1 MQPTVT
7 LGNEAVLEGVPDVG
21 AMEGGVN
28 LLVVGSDSRQGQGE
42 GFGDPD
48 EETAVLND
56 VTMLMHISEDHSN
69 ASVVSF
75 PRDMLVDVPE
85 CTDPEDPAGDPL
97 YELYDVKINS
107 VLSHGGL
114 GCVVKTVE
122 TELGITIPFAGIV
135 QFMGVA
141 GLSEAV
147 GGVEV
152 CVAEP
157 IEDEYTGTFLEA
169 GTHTL
174 SGVAALQFLRTR
186 HGVGDGSDL
195 ARISNQQVF
204 LSSLARTLQS
214 NGTLGDPVKLYS
226 IAKAALA
233 NMQLSDSLMDP
244 TRMISI
250 AKALKDTDLN
260 KIAFI
265 QYPTA
270 YVDGGGAV
278 AATDSAQYV
287 RTALQTDMPVTFDP
301 AAQEAAF
308 ASAGDPN
315 AVGGASRRRG
325 SRRGGTGG
333 CRDRPDGRGPP
344 ERRGG
349 PDRRRDA
356 LLRRPHPRRPIAAI
370 VGTVRRPP
378 NRPNRHP
385 QHPRVMMAL
394 ALGASLREE
403 TSHSP
408 AECTTLLRWS
418 PRKGTAGSNP
428 AVSAFKS
435 PDQRTIQFNQW
446 AFLRTVCERSSGPAS
461 RAVASS
467 LMIIIMVDTGHR
479 RCLVAVVVRTRE
491 TRADRDDRWPA
502 EPMDRR

>member
-1 MQPTVT
+1 VNEELRHSSRRAAKSPSVARHGRLKRHTAWKTGAKITASVVAVTLVSGSAVAAYAAWDLAKTAQPTIT
-7 LGNEAVLEGVPDVG
+7 LGNEDVLEGVPDVG

-28 LLVVGSDSRQGQGE
+28 LLVIGSDSREGQGD

-56 VTMLMHISEDHSN
+56 VTMLMHISEDHTN

-85 CTDPEDPAGDPL
+85 CTDPEDPTGDPL
-97 YELYDVKINS
+97 YEQEGVKINS
-107 VLSHGGL
+107 VLAHGGMP
-114 GCVVKTVE
+114 CVVKTVE
-122 TELGITIPFAGIV
+122 QLTGVSIPFAGIV

-157 IEDEYTGTFLEA
+157 IEDEYTDTYLEA

-174 SGVAALQFLRTR
+174 SGFAALQFLRTR

-214 NGTLGDPVKLYS
+214 SGTLGDPVKLYS

-260 KIAFI
+260 KIAFV

-270 YVDGGGAV
+270 YIEGGGSV
-278 AATDSAQYV
+278 VPTDSAELV
-287 RTALQTDMPVTFDP
+287 NIALQSDLPIGFDP
-301 AAQEAAF
+301 SALESDF
-308 ASAGDPN
+308 ASAGDPST
-315 AVGGASRRRG
+315 V
-325 SRRGGTGG
+325 
-333 CRDRPDGRGPP
+333 
-344 ERRGG
+344 
-349 PDRRRDA
+349 
-356 LLRRPHPRRPIAAI
+356 AA
-370 VGTVRRPP
+370 P
-378 NRPNRHP
+378 
-385 QHPRVMMAL
+385 
-394 ALGASLREE
+394 
-403 TSHSP
+403 P
-408 AECTTLLRWS
+408 AEAPVEELPAEEVPVDPAATAPPTPTTEVLPS
-418 PRKGTAGSNP
+418 DVTGQTA
-428 AVSAFKS
+428 A
-435 PDQRTIQFNQW
+435 
-446 AFLRTVCERSSGPAS
+446 
-461 RAVASS
+461 
-467 LMIIIMVDTGHR
+467 
-479 RCLVAVVVRTRE
+479 E
-491 TRADRDDRWPA
+491 TRCSAGRTLDDQ
-502 EPMDRR
+502 

>member
-1 MQPTVT
+1 MNHDLRHSSRRAAKTPSVARHGRLKTSSAWKTVAKVAASVVAVTLISGSAVAAYAAWDLASTAQPTVT
-7 LGNEAVLEGVPDVG
+7 LGNEEVLEGVPDVG

-28 LLVVGSDSRQGQGE
+28 LLIVGSDSRQGQGD

-56 VTMLMHISEDHSN
+56 VTMLMHISEDHTN

-75 PRDMLVDVPE
+75 PRDMLIDVPE
-85 CTDPEDPAGDPL
+85 CTDPEDPSSTLD
-97 YELYDVKINS
+97 ELYGVKMNT
-107 VLSHGGL
+107 VLSYGGL

-169 GTHTL
+169 GNHTL

-214 NGTLGDPVKLYS
+214 NGTLADPVKLYS

-250 AKALKDTDLN
+250 AKALKDTDLD

-270 YVDGGGAV
+270 YAEGGAV
-278 AATDSAQYV
+278 APTDSAEYV
-287 RTALQTDMPVTFDP
+287 RTALQNDLPVTFDP
-301 AAQEAAF
+301 AAQADSEFGTVA
-308 ASAGDPN
+308 DPN
-315 AVGGASRRRG
+315 AA
-325 SRRGGTGG
+325 
-333 CRDRPDGRGPP
+333 P
-344 ERRGG
+344 
-349 PDRRRDA
+349 
-356 LLRRPHPRRPIAAI
+356 
-370 VGTVRRPP
+370 
-378 NRPNRHP
+378 
-385 QHPRVMMAL
+385 
-394 ALGASLREE
+394 
-403 TSHSP
+403 P
-408 AECTTLLRWS
+408 AEEA
-418 PRKGTAGSNP
+418 PAEEAPAETAP
-428 AVSAFKS
+428 APTAE
-435 PDQRTIQFNQW
+435 
-446 AFLRTVCERSSGPAS
+446 ALPAD
-461 RAVASS
+461 V
-467 LMIIIMVDTGHR
+467 TGQT
-479 RCLVAVVVRTRE
+479 AAE
-491 TRADRDDRWPA
+491 TRCSAGRTLDDQ
-502 EPMDRR
+502 

>member
-1 MQPTVT
+1 VPEELRSSARRASASTPIVRHGRLKRRSAWRTVAKVTASVVAVTLVSGVSIAAYAAWDLADTAQPTVS
-7 LGNEAVLEGVPDVG
+7 LGNEDVLEGVPDVG
-21 AMEGGVN
+21 AMEGGLN
-28 LLVVGSDSRQGQGE
+28 MLIVGSDSRQGQGE
-42 GFGDPD
+42 AFGDPD

-56 VTMLMHISEDHSN
+56 VTMLLHISEDHSN

-85 CTDPEDPAGDPL
+85 CTDPEDPSSTL
-97 YELYDVKINS
+97 YEQSGVKINT
-107 VLSHGGL
+107 VLSYGGL

-122 TELGITIPFAGIV
+122 AELGIPILFAGVV

-147 GGVEV
+147 GGVDV

-214 NGTLGDPVKLYS
+214 NGTLGDPVKLYG

-278 AATDSAQYV
+278 VPTSSAEYV
-287 RTALQTDMPVTFDP
+287 RTALQTDMPVTFDA
-301 AAQEAAF
+301 AAQESVF

-315 AVGGASRRRG
+315 AIPPADAPVAEVPADPAATVPTVEALPSDI
-325 SRRGGTGG
+325 TGQT
-333 CRDRPDGRGPP
+333 
-344 ERRGG
+344 
-349 PDRRRDA
+349 
-356 LLRRPHPRRPIAAI
+356 AA
-370 VGTVRRPP
+370 
-378 NRPNRHP
+378 
-385 QHPRVMMAL
+385 
-394 ALGASLREE
+394 
-403 TSHSP
+403 
-408 AECTTLLRWS
+408 
-418 PRKGTAGSNP
+418 
-428 AVSAFKS
+428 
-435 PDQRTIQFNQW
+435 
-446 AFLRTVCERSSGPAS
+446 
-461 RAVASS
+461 
-467 LMIIIMVDTGHR
+467 
-479 RCLVAVVVRTRE
+479 E
-491 TRADRDDRWPA
+491 TRCSAGRTLDDQ
-502 EPMDRR
+502 

>member
-1 MQPTVT
+1 VNQDLRHSSRRAAKAPSIARHGRLKPHGAWRTVAKVAASVVAVTLVSGSAVAAYAAWDLASTVQPTVT
-7 LGNEAVLEGVPDVG
+7 LGNEHVLDGVPDVG

-28 LLVVGSDSRQGQGE
+28 LLIVGSDSRQGQGE
-42 GFGDPD
+42 AFGDPE

-56 VTMLMHISEDHSN
+56 VTMLMHISEDHTN
-69 ASVVSF
+69 ASIVSF

-85 CTDPEDPAGDPL
+85 CADPEDPAGDPL

-122 TELGITIPFAGIV
+122 NLVGVTIPFAGVV
-135 QFMGVA
+135 QFLGVA

-147 GGVEV
+147 GGVDV

-157 IEDEYTGTFLEA
+157 IEDEYTGTFLDA

-174 SGVAALQFLRTR
+174 SGMAALQFLRTR

-214 NGTLGDPVKLYS
+214 NGTLTDPVKLYS

-270 YVDGGGAV
+270 YVEGGAV
-278 AATDSAQYV
+278 APTDSAEYV
-287 RTALQTDMPVTFDP
+287 RTALQNDLPVTFDP
-301 AAQEAAF
+301 AAQESDF

-315 AVGGASRRRG
+315 AA
-325 SRRGGTGG
+325 
-333 CRDRPDGRGPP
+333 P
-344 ERRGG
+344 
-349 PDRRRDA
+349 
-356 LLRRPHPRRPIAAI
+356 
-370 VGTVRRPP
+370 
-378 NRPNRHP
+378 
-385 QHPRVMMAL
+385 
-394 ALGASLREE
+394 
-403 TSHSP
+403 P
-408 AECTTLLRWS
+408 AEV
-418 PRKGTAGSNP
+418 PAEEVPADGTATDAP
-428 AVSAFKS
+428 APTTEALPSDV
-435 PDQRTIQFNQW
+435 
-446 AFLRTVCERSSGPAS
+446 
-461 RAVASS
+461 
-467 LMIIIMVDTGHR
+467 TGQT
-479 RCLVAVVVRTRE
+479 AAE
-491 TRADRDDRWPA
+491 TRCSAGRTLDDQ
-502 EPMDRR
+502 

>member
-1 MQPTVT
+1 MNNDLRHSSRRAAKTPSVARHGRLKTHSAWKTVAKVAASVVAVTLISGSAVAAYAAWDLASTVQPTVT
-7 LGNEAVLEGVPDVG
+7 LGNEEVLEGVPDVG

-28 LLVVGSDSRQGQGE
+28 LLIVGSDSRQGQGD
-42 GFGDPD
+42 GFGDPE

-56 VTMLMHISEDHSN
+56 VTMLMHISEDHTN

-75 PRDMLVDVPE
+75 PRDMLIDVPE
-85 CTDPEDPAGDPL
+85 CTDPEDPSSTLSEQYG
-97 YELYDVKINS
+97 VKMNT
-107 VLSHGGL
+107 VLSYGGL
-114 GCVVKTVE
+114 GCVVKTIE
-122 TELGITIPFAGIV
+122 SELGVTIPFAGIV

-169 GTHTL
+169 GNHTL

-270 YVDGGGAV
+270 YVEGGAV
-278 AATDSAQYV
+278 APTDSADYV
-287 RTALQTDMPVTFDP
+287 RQALQNDLPVSFDP
-301 AAQEAAF
+301 AAQESEFGTVA
-308 ASAGDPN
+308 DPN
-315 AVGGASRRRG
+315 AA
-325 SRRGGTGG
+325 
-333 CRDRPDGRGPP
+333 P
-344 ERRGG
+344 
-349 PDRRRDA
+349 
-356 LLRRPHPRRPIAAI
+356 
-370 VGTVRRPP
+370 
-378 NRPNRHP
+378 
-385 QHPRVMMAL
+385 
-394 ALGASLREE
+394 
-403 TSHSP
+403 P
-408 AECTTLLRWS
+408 AEA
-418 PRKGTAGSNP
+418 PAEEAPAEEAPAETAP
-428 AVSAFKS
+428 APTAEALPSDV
-435 PDQRTIQFNQW
+435 
-446 AFLRTVCERSSGPAS
+446 
-461 RAVASS
+461 
-467 LMIIIMVDTGHR
+467 TGQT
-479 RCLVAVVVRTRE
+479 AAE
-491 TRADRDDRWPA
+491 TRCSAGRTLDDQ
-502 EPMDRR
+502 

>member
-1 MQPTVT
+1 MRSRVNNDLRHSSRRAAKTPSVARHGRLKTHSAWKTVAKVAASVVAVTLISGSAVAAYAAWDLASTVQPTVT
-7 LGNEAVLEGVPDVG
+7 LGNEEVLEGVPDVG

-28 LLVVGSDSRQGQGE
+28 LLIVGSDSRQGQGD
-42 GFGDPD
+42 GFGDPE

-56 VTMLMHISEDHSN
+56 VTMLMHISEDHTN

-75 PRDMLVDVPE
+75 PRDMLIDVPE
-85 CTDPEDPAGDPL
+85 CTDPEDPSSTLSEQYG
-97 YELYDVKINS
+97 VKMNT
-107 VLSHGGL
+107 VLSYGGL
-114 GCVVKTVE
+114 GCVVKTIE
-122 TELGITIPFAGIV
+122 SELGVTIPFAGIV

-169 GTHTL
+169 GNHTL

-270 YVDGGGAV
+270 YVEGGAV
-278 AATDSAQYV
+278 APTDSADY
-287 RTALQTDMPVTFDP
+287 
-301 AAQEAAF
+301 
-308 ASAGDPN
+308 
-315 AVGGASRRRG
+315 
-325 SRRGGTGG
+325 
-333 CRDRPDGRGPP
+333 
-344 ERRGG
+344 
-349 PDRRRDA
+349 
-356 LLRRPHPRRPIAAI
+356 
-370 VGTVRRPP
+370 VRRPCRTTSRSRST
-378 NRPNRHP
+378 RPRRSPSSAPSPTPTPHRPPRSPPRRCRPRRRPPRRLRRRPPRRSRRMSRARRPPRRAAPRGARSTTSRHP
-385 QHPRVMMAL
+385 GRIVIRGIRGL
-394 ALGASLREE
+394 
-403 TSHSP
+403 
-408 AECTTLLRWS
+408 
-418 PRKGTAGSNP
+418 
-428 AVSAFKS
+428 
-435 PDQRTIQFNQW
+435 
-446 AFLRTVCERSSGPAS
+446 
-461 RAVASS
+461 
-467 LMIIIMVDTGHR
+467 
-479 RCLVAVVVRTRE
+479 
-491 TRADRDDRWPA
+491 
-502 EPMDRR
+502 

>member
-1 MQPTVT
+1 MNHDLRHNSRRAAKAPSVARHGRLKTSSTWRTVAKVAASVVAVTLISGSAVAAYAAWDLASTVQPTVT

-28 LLVVGSDSRQGQGE
+28 LLIVGSDSREGQGE
-42 GFGDPD
+42 AFGDPD

-56 VTMLMHISEDHSN
+56 VTMLMHISEDHTN

-75 PRDMLVDVPE
+75 PRDMLIDVPE
-85 CTDPEDPAGDPL
+85 CTDPEDPSSTL
-97 YELYDVKINS
+97 YEQYGVKMNT

-169 GTHTL
+169 GNHTL

-214 NGTLGDPVKLYS
+214 NGTLQDPVKLYS

-270 YVDGGGAV
+270 YVEGGAV
-278 AATDSAQYV
+278 APTDSAEYV
-287 RTALQTDMPVTFDP
+287 RTALQNDLPVTFDP
-301 AAQEAAF
+301 AAQETP
-308 ASAGDPN
+308 S
-315 AVGGASRRRG
+315 S
-325 SRRGGTGG
+325 
-333 CRDRPDGRGPP
+333 
-344 ERRGG
+344 
-349 PDRRRDA
+349 
-356 LLRRPHPRRPIAAI
+356 PRQATRMR
-370 VGTVRRPP
+370 RRPP
-378 NRPNRHP
+378 RFRPRRFR
-385 QHPRVMMAL
+385 PRRRPPRPPPRPPSRRSRRM
-394 ALGASLREE
+394 
-403 TSHSP
+403 SP
-408 AECTTLLRWS
+408 ARPRPRLGCSAGRTLD
-418 PRKGTAGSNP
+418 
-428 AVSAFKS
+428 
-435 PDQRTIQFNQW
+435 DQ
-446 AFLRTVCERSSGPAS
+446 
-461 RAVASS
+461 
-467 LMIIIMVDTGHR
+467 
-479 RCLVAVVVRTRE
+479 
-491 TRADRDDRWPA
+491 
-502 EPMDRR
+502 

>member
-1 MQPTVT
+1 MPEELRSSARRAAASAPVVRHGRLKRRSAWRTLAKVAASVVAITAVSGVSIAAYAAWDLADTVQPTVS
-7 LGNEAVLEGVPDVG
+7 LGNEDVLEGVPDVG
-21 AMEGGVN
+21 AMEGGLN
-28 LLVVGSDSRQGQGE
+28 MLIVGSDSRQGQGE
-42 GFGDPD
+42 AFGDPD

-56 VTMLMHISEDHSN
+56 VTMLLHISEDHSN

-85 CTDPEDPAGDPL
+85 CADPENPDEQLSSLSG
-97 YELYDVKINS
+97 VKINS

-122 TELGITIPFAGIV
+122 DELGIPILFAGSV
-135 QFMGVA
+135 QFLGVA

-157 IEDEYTGTFLEA
+157 IEDEYTGTFLDA

-174 SGVAALQFLRTR
+174 SGMAALQFLRTR

-233 NMQLSDSLMDP
+233 NMQLSESLMNP

-270 YVDGGGAV
+270 YVEGGGAV
-278 AATDSAQYV
+278 APTSSAEYI
-287 RTALQTDMPVTFDP
+287 RTALTNDLPVTFDA
-301 AAQEAAF
+301 AAQQAAF

-315 AVGGASRRRG
+315 AIAPAAEAPVEEAPVEEAPVDPAAPAPVPTAEALPGDI
-325 SRRGGTGG
+325 TGQT
-333 CRDRPDGRGPP
+333 
-344 ERRGG
+344 
-349 PDRRRDA
+349 
-356 LLRRPHPRRPIAAI
+356 AA
-370 VGTVRRPP
+370 
-378 NRPNRHP
+378 
-385 QHPRVMMAL
+385 
-394 ALGASLREE
+394 
-403 TSHSP
+403 
-408 AECTTLLRWS
+408 
-418 PRKGTAGSNP
+418 
-428 AVSAFKS
+428 
-435 PDQRTIQFNQW
+435 
-446 AFLRTVCERSSGPAS
+446 
-461 RAVASS
+461 
-467 LMIIIMVDTGHR
+467 
-479 RCLVAVVVRTRE
+479 E
-491 TRADRDDRWPA
+491 TRCSAGRTLG
-502 EPMDRR
+502 EQ

>member
-1 MQPTVT
+1 MTDDRQYSSRNAAKNPAIARHGRLKPHSVWRSFAKVVASVAAVALVSGTAVAAYAAWDLASTAQPTVT
-7 LGNEAVLEGVPDVG
+7 LGNEKVLEGVPDVG
-21 AMEGGVN
+21 AMEGGIN
-28 LLVVGSDSRQGQGE
+28 LLVVGSDSREGQGE
-42 GFGDPD
+42 WFGDPT

-56 VTMLMHISEDHSN
+56 VTMLMHISEDHTN

-97 YELYDVKINS
+97 SELSGVKINT

-122 TELGITIPFAGIV
+122 NLVGVTVPFAGIV

-152 CVAEP
+152 CVADP
-157 IEDEYTGTFLEA
+157 IEDEYTGTFLDA
-169 GTHTL
+169 GMHTL
-174 SGVAALQFLRTR
+174 SGVDALQFLRTR

-214 NGTLGDPVKLYS
+214 NGTLTDPTKLYG

-270 YVDGGGAV
+270 YVEGGGAV
-278 AATDSAQYV
+278 APTDSAEYV
-287 RTALQTDMPVTFDP
+287 NTALQNDMPVVFDP
-301 AAQEAAF
+301 VAQESAF

-315 AVGGASRRRG
+315 AV
-325 SRRGGTGG
+325 
-333 CRDRPDGRGPP
+333 P
-344 ERRGG
+344 
-349 PDRRRDA
+349 
-356 LLRRPHPRRPIAAI
+356 
-370 VGTVRRPP
+370 
-378 NRPNRHP
+378 
-385 QHPRVMMAL
+385 
-394 ALGASLREE
+394 
-403 TSHSP
+403 P
-408 AECTTLLRWS
+408 AEGTEPVADPATGETTDAAA
-418 PRKGTAGSNP
+418 PVDPAAPAPTAEALPGD
-428 AVSAFKS
+428 VSGQTAAET
-435 PDQRTIQFNQW
+435 R
-446 AFLRTVCERSSGPAS
+446 CSSG
-461 RAVASS
+461 RS
-467 LMIIIMVDTGHR
+467 L
-479 RCLVAVVVRTRE
+479 
-491 TRADRDDRWPA
+491 DDQ
-502 EPMDRR
+502 

>member
-1 MQPTVT
+1 VNRDLRHTSRRAAKSPTVARHGRLKRHSAWKTLGKVVASVVAVTLVSGSAVAAYAAWDLASTVQPTVT
-7 LGNEAVLEGVPDVG
+7 LGNEKVLEGVPDVG

-28 LLVVGSDSRQGQGE
+28 LLVVGSDSRQGQGDA
-42 GFGDPD
+42 FGDPD

-56 VTMLMHISEDHSN
+56 VTMLLHISEDHTN

-75 PRDMLVDVPE
+75 PRDMLIDVPE
-85 CTDPEDPAGDPL
+85 CTDPEDPTGDPL
-97 YELYDVKINS
+97 SEQSGVKVNT

-147 GGVEV
+147 GGVDV

-157 IEDEYTGTFLEA
+157 IEDEYTGTFLDA
-169 GTHTL
+169 GMHTL

-250 AKALKDTDLN
+250 AKALKDTDLD

-265 QYPTA
+265 QYPTG
-270 YVDGGGAV
+270 YVNGGGAV
-278 AATDSAQYV
+278 APTASAEV
-287 RTALQTDMPVTFDP
+287 VKTALQNDTPVTFDP
-301 AAQEAAF
+301 EAQASEFGSEA
-308 ASAGDPN
+308 DPN
-315 AVGGASRRRG
+315 AAAAPPADATATEAPATEAPATEEPATVAEALPSDV
-325 SRRGGTGG
+325 TGQT
-333 CRDRPDGRGPP
+333 
-344 ERRGG
+344 
-349 PDRRRDA
+349 
-356 LLRRPHPRRPIAAI
+356 AA
-370 VGTVRRPP
+370 
-378 NRPNRHP
+378 
-385 QHPRVMMAL
+385 
-394 ALGASLREE
+394 E
-403 TSHSP
+403 TR
-408 AECTTLLRWS
+408 C
-418 PRKGTAGSNP
+418 
-428 AVSAFKS
+428 
-435 PDQRTIQFNQW
+435 
-446 AFLRTVCERSSGPAS
+446 SSG
-461 RAVASS
+461 
-467 LMIIIMVDTGHR
+467 
-479 RCLVAVVVRTRE
+479 RTL
-491 TRADRDDRWPA
+491 DDQ
-502 EPMDRR
+502 

>member
-1 MQPTVT
+1 MKVTASVAAVALVSGSAVAAYAAWDLAQSVQPTIT
-7 LGNEAVLEGVPDVG
+7 LGNEDVLDGVPDVG

-28 LLVVGSDSRQGQGE
+28 ILVVGSDSRQGQGMA
-42 GFGDPD
+42 FGDPD

-56 VTMLMHISEDHSN
+56 VTMLLHISEDHSN

-85 CTDPEDPAGDPL
+85 CDDPDDPEEPFS
-97 YELYDVKINS
+97 ELYGVKINS

-122 TELGITIPFAGIV
+122 NQLGVTIPFAGVV

-147 GGVEV
+147 GGVDV

-157 IEDEYTGTFLEA
+157 IEDEYTGTFLPA
-169 GTHTL
+169 GTHNL

-278 AATDSAQYV
+278 APTSSAEYV
-287 RTALQTDMPVTFDP
+287 NTALQNDLPVTFDA
-301 AAQEAAF
+301 AAQESAF

-315 AVGGASRRRG
+315 A
-325 SRRGGTGG
+325 
-333 CRDRPDGRGPP
+333 
-344 ERRGG
+344 
-349 PDRRRDA
+349 
-356 LLRRPHPRRPIAAI
+356 IA
-370 VGTVRRPP
+370 P
-378 NRPNRHP
+378 
-385 QHPRVMMAL
+385 
-394 ALGASLREE
+394 
-403 TSHSP
+403 P
-408 AECTTLLRWS
+408 AEVPAEAVPVEGEAEAPADPAAPAPAATVEALPS
-418 PRKGTAGSNP
+418 DVAGQTA
-428 AVSAFKS
+428 A
-435 PDQRTIQFNQW
+435 
-446 AFLRTVCERSSGPAS
+446 
-461 RAVASS
+461 
-467 LMIIIMVDTGHR
+467 
-479 RCLVAVVVRTRE
+479 E
-491 TRADRDDRWPA
+491 TRCSAGRTLDDQ
-502 EPMDRR
+502 